1 LPVGYDDWRVDLIET
16 GCLRLECDGAR
27 TGGLDYGKRK
37 MTVSS
42 ERKRRVEVE
51 KIWKELDREW

>member
-1 LPVGYDDWRVDLIET
+1 LSVSCNDWHVDLVET

-27 TGGLDYGKRK
+27 TGGLENGKRK

-42 ERKRRVEVE
+42 ERKRRGEVG
-51 KIWKELDREW
+51 KIWKELDRE

>member
-1 LPVGYDDWRVDLIET
+1 LSVVDDDWHVDLIET

-27 TGGLDYGKRK
+27 TGGLECGKRK

-42 ERKRRVEVE
+42 EGKRRGEVE
-51 KIWKELDREW
+51 KIWKELDRE